1 MEGGRRNAK
10 WNVWQGKNNCHFCN
24 FRPKIDLR
32 SWRCSRIGIPPNHPS
47 NFGDPAFMEIPKCTN
62 RKHAQQGW
70 HTAAKRMKADTE
82 SIASNQKD
90 NFDAMRG
97 EQNNT
102 TSLQNYNGGGSGR
115 WSSPFDFQGPKSK
128 LYPSVDYATPECEN
142 VR

>member
-1 MEGGRRNAK
+1 
-10 WNVWQGKNNCHFCN
+10 
-24 FRPKIDLR
+24 
-32 SWRCSRIGIPPNHPS
+32 
-47 NFGDPAFMEIPKCTN
+47 MEIPKCTN
-62 RKHAQQGW
+62 RNHAQQGW

-115 WSSPFDFQGPKSK
+115 HRRHHLIFKAQKVSYTH
-128 LYPSVDYATPECEN
+128 L
-142 VR
+142 

>member
-1 MEGGRRNAK
+1 
-10 WNVWQGKNNCHFCN
+10 
-24 FRPKIDLR
+24 
-32 SWRCSRIGIPPNHPS
+32 
-47 NFGDPAFMEIPKCTN
+47 
-62 RKHAQQGW
+62 
-70 HTAAKRMKADTE
+70 MKADTE

-115 WSSPFDFQGPKSK
+115 WSSPSSPFDFQGPKNK

-142 VR
+142 MR